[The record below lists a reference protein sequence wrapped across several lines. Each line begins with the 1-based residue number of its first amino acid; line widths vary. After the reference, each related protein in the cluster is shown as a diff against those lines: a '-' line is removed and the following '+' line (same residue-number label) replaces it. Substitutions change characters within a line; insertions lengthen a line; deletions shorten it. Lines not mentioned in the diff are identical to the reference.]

1 MFGIK
6 LAPGIDLVRILAIS
20 GKQGKRPC
28 LWEGSPATP
37 QQEVESAIDSDLR
50 VRRWLTKHRLIK
62 DGVVSLTLSIECY
75 SDGRRVDTVEVK
87 DINLFIRQVK
97 RKPQA
102 ASDEV
107 VSRSIQVLD
116 STIKT
121 LVEQLDRNWKTVH
134 QQLEERDTV
143 IGRLVQRGLEPP
155 VPKQPEPPAPPPT
168 DEFSSLLS
176 KGGQLVQLINMV
188 KSFKGNN

>member
-1 MFGIK
+1 MFGIN
-6 LAPGIDLVRILAIS
+6 LAPGLDLVRILAVS

-28 LWEGSPATP
+28 LWEGHPSTP
-37 QQEVESAIDSDLR
+37 QHEIESAIDSDLR
-50 VRRWLTKHRLIK
+50 VRRWLTRHRLIK
-62 DGVVSLTLSIECY
+62 DGAVSLTLAIECY
-75 SDGRRVDTVEVK
+75 SQSQRVDTVEVK
-87 DINLFIRQVK
+87 GVDLFIRQVK
-97 RKPQA
+97 RKSQN

-134 QQLEERDTV
+134 QQLEERDTI

-155 VPKQPEPPAPPPT
+155 VPKQQEQPAAPPT
-168 DEFSSLLS
+168 DEFSSLLN
-176 KGGQLVQLINMV
+176 KGGQLVQIINMV
-188 KSFKGNN
+188 KSLKDKN

>member
-1 MFGIK
+1 MARPACRYLFVFGIK
-6 LAPGIDLVRILAIS
+6 LAPGIDLVRILATS
-20 GKQGKRPC
+20 GKQGRRPC
-28 LWEGSPATP
+28 LWEGHPAK
-37 QQEVESAIDSDLR
+37 EVESAIDSDLR

-75 SDGRRVDTVEVK
+75 SDGRQVDTFEVK

-143 IGRLVQRGLEPP
+143 IGRLVQRGLEPFQIYKTFGSRRSARMSDTVRRP
-155 VPKQPEPPAPPPT
+155 SELLLQP
-168 DEFSSLLS
+168 S
-176 KGGQLVQLINMV
+176 QRR
-188 KSFKGNN
+188 